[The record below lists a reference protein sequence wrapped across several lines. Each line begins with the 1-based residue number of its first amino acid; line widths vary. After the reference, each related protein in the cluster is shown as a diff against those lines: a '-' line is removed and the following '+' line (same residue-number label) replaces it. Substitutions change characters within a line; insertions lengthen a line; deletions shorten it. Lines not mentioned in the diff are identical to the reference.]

1 MDWEQEAAKFLV
13 GKKIT
18 KVFYLEEEESEAS
31 GFLSRPFVIEFDDG
45 SWIFPM
51 SDDEGNNGGVLATSN
66 PELDTIPV
74 I

>member
-31 GFLSRPFVIEFDDG
+31 GFLSRPLVIEFDDG
-45 SWIFPM
+45 SWI
-51 SDDEGNNGGVLATSN
+51 L
-66 PELDTIPV
+66 
-74 I
+74 